1 MEVMDAIEKRYSV
14 REYADIEIE
23 KDKLDKIMEAGRLA
37 PTASNQQLN
46 KHIIVTD
53 KDIIRSLV
61 DACEGQQ
68 WIATAPAVIVE
79 CASGDRTMIC
89 GQSARSFIR
98 KQDSMEIFDD
108 ASIDEV
114 ETLRKKYEALM
125 VQLSEAE
132 DKVRELNRMKVHECF
147 AVTKLTEELLDEYV
161 EKQETGIP
169 YQTLINLYLVDCV
182 KSKRKLEI
190 AWK

>member
-14 REYADIEIE
+14 RKYSDKEIE
-23 KDKLDKIMEAGRLA
+23 RDKLDKIMEAGRLA

-53 KDIIRSLV
+53 KGIIHALV

-89 GQSARSFIR
+89 GQSARSMDGAIAMSYMTLEAVSPGLQFCWLGW
-98 KQDSMEIFDD
+98 FDPD
-108 ASIDEV
+108 QVKRLLNIPDDHVVIAVTPIGYPAREGHRSSKKSRDEV
-114 ETLRKKYEALM
+114 
-125 VQLSEAE
+125 
-132 DKVRELNRMKVHECF
+132 CF
-147 AVTKLTEELLDEYV
+147 YNKL
-161 EKQETGIP
+161 
-169 YQTLINLYLVDCV
+169 
-182 KSKRKLEI
+182 
-190 AWK
+190 